1 MKKTFLSLAL
11 AVGALFFANAQTVE
25 STGFFDNTSITLKGG
40 VSALAHPRCNGYQDW
55 AHTIQAS
62 TTLELGK
69 WITPKFGVGIES
81 TIGWE
86 NGSQPGFFQG
96 RNWLNYVDV
105 LANAKFN
112 LNNIFHG
119 FKGRPDKVEV
129 VPTVGIG
136 WVHGFTYA
144 WDLAE
149 DGYYY
154 PVDGTT
160 AHSNDIMTKY
170 TMNVNINLNERVQF
184 NISPYAAFNLTGGY
198 QGTNNPRFD
207 SRNLWYGLEL
217 GFTVKLGKQFELC
230 PYTYTQDDID
240 ALNAQINELRARGPE
255 VVEKVVTKEVTKMY
269 NPAKTVIV
277 NFAKASAE
285 LTEPT
290 KEILSTIDKGCKVK
304 IEAGASPEGTEEFN
318 MKLSEE
324 RAEAVKAYLQANG
337 VEVTGTNAVGEE
349 LGSRIA
355 IVVIE

>member
-1 MKKTFLSLAL
+1 MKKFIFVLAL
-11 AVGALFFANAQTVE
+11 SVSAFFCANSQTVE
-25 STGFFDNTSITLKGG
+25 SSKFIDNTSITLKGG
-40 VSALAHPRCNGYQDW
+40 VSALAHPRCNGYEDW

-144 WDLAE
+144 WDIAE

-170 TMNVNINLNERVQF
+170 TINFNVNLSERVQL
-184 NISPYAAFNLTGGY
+184 NVAPYAAFNLTGGY
-198 QGTNNPRFD
+198 QGKNNPRFD
-207 SRNLWYGLEL
+207 SRNMWYGLEV
-217 GFTVKLGKQFELC
+217 GFTYKIGKQFTLC
-230 PYTYTQDDID
+230 PYKYTQAEFD
-240 ALNAQINELRARGPE
+240 ALNEQINELRAREPE
-255 VVEKVVTKEVTKMY
+255 VKTIVNEKIIEKLVPCADKVVVL
-269 NPAKTVIV
+269 
-277 NFAKASAE
+277 FAKNSSE
-285 LTEPT
+285 LDGMA
-290 KEILSTIDKGCKVK
+290 KEMLDKIPNGATVS
-304 IEAGASPEGTEEFN
+304 IVAGASPEGTETHN
-318 MKLSEE
+318 QALSEA
-324 RAEAVKAYLQANG
+324 RAESVKAYLEAKG
-337 VEVTGTNAVGEE
+337 VKIGDLKAIGEE
-349 LGSRIA
+349 LGSR
-355 IVVIE
+355 VVIVTK